1 MELALAV
8 MLFLAAALT
17 LRPPN
22 GARARLRRVRQT
34 GPRVAAYPPG
44 PVVRVGS
51 GLRWPPGRSQS
62 MQSPSMTLLV
72 QQLAALLKGGRAP
85 ARIWDE
91 LSKVQD
97 SSGGRGRG
105 NLSVGSTAMVA
116 AARAAALG
124 GMPVSA
130 ALRRALPKVFPR
142 QGSEARI
149 WWNLAACLDIAEAS
163 GCPLAD
169 VLTRFAAQLEAED
182 DAEAARH
189 TALAGPKATVS
200 LLTWLPVLGLGLGSA
215 LGVDP
220 LSVLLQ
226 TPLGLGA
233 LAAGLGL
240 TVAGRLWSARLVAA
254 AAGAGQP

>member
-8 MLFLAAALT
+8 LLFLAAALT

-116 AARAAALG
+116 AACVLFTLNISKPAIATLFAVGR
-124 GMPVSA
+124 
-130 ALRRALPKVFPR
+130 
-142 QGSEARI
+142 
-149 WWNLAACLDIAEAS
+149 NLTLITPS
-163 GCPLAD
+163 FTVTLKSF
-169 VLTRFAAQLEAED
+169 T
-182 DAEAARH
+182 
-189 TALAGPKATVS
+189 KA
-200 LLTWLPVLGLGLGSA
+200 W
-215 LGVDP
+215 
-220 LSVLLQ
+220 
-226 TPLGLGA
+226 
-233 LAAGLGL
+233 
-240 TVAGRLWSARLVAA
+240 R
-254 AAGAGQP
+254 